1 MRLVDD
7 PGQRRAQSFGGVA
20 DDYHRARPGYP
31 VEAVRWLLG
40 SSPLDVVDLGAG
52 TGKLTAVLVGE
63 GHRVVAV
70 EPLEPMRSRLTT
82 ALPATP
88 AREGSAEEIPL
99 PDCCADA
106 VVVGQAFHW
115 FDLEPALREIARVLR
130 PGGTLGLLWNARD
143 ESHAWMRA
151 LAEFAGQD
159 ILPQGWTRELLRLP
173 WIVAV
178 ERRCFEIG
186 HPVDRDTLVA
196 LVGSWSVVASLGDP
210 EREWMLRRVRELWDR
225 HPDLGGARDPS
236 LIYRTE
242 AYRVRLT

>member
-7 PGQRRAQSFGGVA
+7 PDQRRAQSFGGVA

-70 EPLEPMRSRLTT
+70 EPLEPMRSRLVA

-88 AREGSAEEIPL
+88 ALEGSAEEIPL
-99 PDCCADA
+99 PDGCADA

-115 FDLEPALREIARVLR
+115 FDVEPALREIARVLR

-143 ESHAWMRA
+143 E
-151 LAEFAGQD
+151 
-159 ILPQGWTRELLRLP
+159 
-173 WIVAV
+173 
-178 ERRCFEIG
+178 
-186 HPVDRDTLVA
+186 
-196 LVGSWSVVASLGDP
+196 
-210 EREWMLRRVRELWDR
+210 
-225 HPDLGGARDPS
+225 
-236 LIYRTE
+236 
-242 AYRVRLT
+242 